1 MEHDYNANPDIM
13 HMLRERLGDGIDDYT
28 LPPPVFV
35 AMRGQFLDADLDA
48 GVLRARFPVL
58 ERYMNPYDTMQG
70 GMIAAAVDNTIGPL
84 SVLVAPPN
92 VTRRLRMT
100 YSRPVT
106 LEMGHIVVRAELLER
121 DERWLFFR
129 AEVHGP
135 EGQRLTRSRAKHWI
149 LE

>member
-1 MEHDYNANPDIM
+1 MEHHNNPTSDVMRI
-13 HMLRERLGDGIDDYT
+13 LRKQLGNRIGDYT

-35 AMRGQFLDADLDA
+35 AMQGQFLDVDLNA

-58 ERYMNPYDTMQG
+58 ERYLNPYDTMQG

-106 LEMGHIVVRAELLER
+106 LEIGHIVVRAELLER

-129 AEVHGP
+129 AEVHSP
-135 EGQRLTRSRAKHWI
+135 EGQRLARSRAKHWI
-149 LE
+149 VG